1 MYYRWVWMFEL
12 VKELWVTCLCDSTS
26 SCKLTVRCCPPPSP
40 LSVRPRQVAIVGCV
54 SWFRHDQQNWLL
66 WRICR
71 KCDYKYRILK
81 LMQQN
86 KFCTSFLSVRILNT
100 LTILWPIRCWWK
112 AVDGSV
118 RSVSRID
125 CRLIDNV
132 VFICFDIL
140 IWLCLER
147 IYKRDAMVP
156 D

>member
-1 MYYRWVWMFEL
+1 MSDLFVRLDFVMQA
-12 VKELWVTCLCDSTS
+12 DSA
-26 SCKLTVRCCPPPSP
+26 LLSP
-40 LSVRPRQVAIVGCV
+40 AIAAFCMPHQVAIVGCV

-100 LTILWPIRCWWK
+100 LTILWPIRWWSK

-125 CRLIDNV
+125 SSYWQCCVYLFRYIDLV
-132 VFICFDIL
+132 VLRKDIKEMPWFL
-140 IWLCLER
+140 TKLCDGKLNLT
-147 IYKRDAMVP
+147 I
-156 D
+156 